1 MARKLPMTKKIRR
14 MLDKGYTPKE
24 IVLRLGC
31 TAQQVY
37 NVRWYD
43 NRQKGIGSLPEAA
56 PAVTLRRSR
65 GRPRKEKVLVAAPIV
80 IDTSAPPTPSYT
92 PAKPIP
98 THRSL
103 WQRVKERMVSV
114 WR

>member
-1 MARKLPMTKKIRR
+1 MARKLPMTRKIRR
-14 MLDKGYTPKE
+14 LLDKGYSPKE
-24 IVLRLGC
+24 IALRLGC

-43 NRQKGIGSLPEAA
+43 NRQKGIGSLPEAT
-56 PAVTLRRSR
+56 PAVTLRNR
-65 GRPRKEKVLVAAPIV
+65 GRPRKPAANT
-80 IDTSAPPTPSYT
+80 DTSAHRSAPPAPSYA
-92 PAKPIP
+92 PARPIP
-98 THRSL
+98 TQPSL